1 MKRSQL
7 DCPEVAATKPTM
19 CVHLL
24 DLTDTPGY
32 SDPAVCYAPAAHG
45 TPPGAV
51 FLSVDVRQYTAAF
64 CLL

>member
-7 DCPEVAATKPTM
+7 DCPEVAAIKPTM

-32 SDPAVCYAPAAHG
+32 SDPAECYAPAAHG
-45 TPPGAV
+45 TPPGAG
-51 FLSVDVRQYTAAF
+51 F
-64 CLL
+64 